1 MRDISA
7 SVSFPRQ
14 FIVRIA
20 FVFLLLLAVGIFS
33 PSGVRA
39 DNFAVSTPAEL
50 SAAINNANNEGTYPG
65 LDVITLTAA
74 AFTVSAAD
82 NASSVAG
89 DNNAFPVTVSYTHL
103 DVYKRHA
110 STSGW
115 GR

>member
-65 LDVITLTAA
+65 LDVIT
-74 AFTVSAAD
+74 
-82 NASSVAG
+82 
-89 DNNAFPVTVSYTHL
+89 PVSYTHL
-103 DVYKRHA
+103 MCIRDSHVPAGATDASGNEHA
-110 STSGW
+110 RSHHGQHPH
-115 GR
+115 GHL

>member
-74 AFTVSAAD
+74 TFTVSA
-82 NASSVAG
+82 
-89 DNNAFPVTVSYTHL
+89 VSYTHL
-103 DVYKRHA
+103 DVYKRQMRAMVEH
-110 STSGW
+110 SHTIWLMNCTSLP
-115 GR
+115 